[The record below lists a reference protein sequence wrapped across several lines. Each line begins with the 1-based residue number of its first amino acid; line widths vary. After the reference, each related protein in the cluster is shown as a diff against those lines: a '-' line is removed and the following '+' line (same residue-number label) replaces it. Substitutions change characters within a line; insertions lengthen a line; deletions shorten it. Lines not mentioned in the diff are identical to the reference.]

1 MKMYRCI
8 VVKGGEKT
16 NKKTEFFPPKTQIFY
31 NRPQLPPPGVI
42 SKSNTHNKIKMP
54 NNTYVSTAIYNQF
67 NRQSLSISD
76 APSDRRQGA
85 AGTVPP
91 AKGLRS
97 QWRGRHIHM
106 ADSLTSGTRNRG
118 FWASPLDAAQAAA
131 FDVSQT
137 EYLVSSLKTCL
148 SLPSST
154 VPMSNREAS
163 GVTFDSSPC
172 LDIPSASQ

>member
-8 VVKGGEKT
+8 VVKGRGGT

-42 SKSNTHNKIKMP
+42 SKSNIHNKIKMP

-91 AKGLRS
+91 AKRLRS
-97 QWRGRHIHM
+97 QWRGKTHPHGRFTDIRNQ
-106 ADSLTSGTRNRG
+106 DTWFLGISTGCCTSGIIRRFPNRI
-118 FWASPLDAAQAAA
+118 
-131 FDVSQT
+131 
-137 EYLVSSLKTCL
+137 
-148 SLPSST
+148 
-154 VPMSNREAS
+154 
-163 GVTFDSSPC
+163 PC
-172 LDIPSASQ
+172 LILENLLVFTFFY